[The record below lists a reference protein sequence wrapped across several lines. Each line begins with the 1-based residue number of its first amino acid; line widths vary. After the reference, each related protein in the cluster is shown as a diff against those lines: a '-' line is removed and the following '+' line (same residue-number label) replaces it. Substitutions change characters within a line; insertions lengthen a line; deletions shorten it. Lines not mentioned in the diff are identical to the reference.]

1 MHDNNKHKHGYDLE
15 LLSES
20 FPDLK
25 PHFITKEDGLISID
39 FTNPA
44 SVLALNSALLKEH
57 YGVTNWELPEQYLS
71 PPIPSRVDYILHLAD
86 LVGENHVTG
95 LDIGTGAN
103 MIYPILGTAIFNWKM
118 VGSEV
123 DEDSYAFA
131 KALQEKITMPKMR
144 KVSNINLRF
153 QEDRGS
159 ILKNI
164 IKPQELYDFTMCN
177 PPFYSSEDEAVKAN
191 MRKNKSLGNASRNR
205 NFGGKSHELWCNGGE
220 ALFVKRLIKE
230 SIDYKSQVGWFTS
243 LISRKENLP
252 KLEKQLKKMK
262 ATYKI
267 IPMNSGNKK
276 NRFIAWQF
284 DKE

>member
-1 MHDNNKHKHGYDLE
+1 MHDNNLHKHGYDLE

-20 FPDLK
+20 FPALK
-25 PHFITKEDGLISID
+25 SHFITKEDGLISID
-39 FTNPA
+39 FSNAA
-44 SVLALNSALLKEH
+44 SVVALNSALLKTH
-57 YGVTNWELPEQYLS
+57 YGVSDWILPDDYLS

-86 LVGENHVTG
+86 LVGKKNITG

-123 DEDSYAFA
+123 DEDSYTYAQ
-131 KALQEKITMPKMR
+131 ALQEKITFPKSR
-144 KVSNINLRF
+144 KISNIKLRL

-177 PPFYSSEDEAVKAN
+177 PPFYGSEDEALKAN
-191 MRKNKSLGNASRNR
+191 VRKNKNLGNTANDR
-205 NFGGKSHELWCNGGE
+205 NFAGKSHELWCNGGE
-220 ALFVKRLIKE
+220 ALFIKRLIKE
-230 SIDYKSQVGWFTS
+230 SADFKSQVGWFTS
-243 LISRKENLP
+243 LVSRKENLP
-252 KLEKQLKKMK
+252 KLEKQLSKMK
-262 ATYKI
+262 AIYKV

-276 NRFIAWQF
+276 TRFIAWKF
-284 DKE
+284 EK

>member
-1 MHDNNKHKHGYDLE
+1 MHENNKHKHGYDLE
-15 LLSES
+15 LLSDTYPALQS
-20 FPDLK
+20 Y
-25 PHFITKEDGLISID
+25 FITKEDGLISID
-39 FTNPA
+39 FTNPQA
-44 SVLALNSALLKEH
+44 VLALNAALLKEH
-57 YGVTNWELPEQYLS
+57 YGVTNWELPEDYLS
-71 PPIPSRVDYILHLAD
+71 PPVPSRVDYILHLAD
-86 LVGENHVTG
+86 LVGDKNVTG

-131 KALQEKITMPKMR
+131 KALQEKITLPKSR
-144 KVSNINLRF
+144 KISNIKLRF
-153 QEDRGS
+153 QDDKGS

-177 PPFYSSEDEAVKAN
+177 PPFYGSEDEAIKAN
-191 MRKNKSLGNASRNR
+191 ARKNKNLGNTVNKR
-205 NFGGKSHELWCNGGE
+205 NFAGKSNELWCNGGE

-230 SIDYKSQVGWFTS
+230 SVGYKSQVGWFTS

-252 KLEKQLKKMK
+252 KLEKQLNKLK

-276 NRFIAWQF
+276 TRFIAWKF
-284 DKE
+284 EK

>member
-1 MHDNNKHKHGYDLE
+1 MHDNNLHKHGYDLL

-20 FPDLK
+20 FPALK
-25 PHFITKEDGLISID
+25 SHFITKEDGHISID
-39 FTNPA
+39 FTDPDA
-44 SVLALNSALLKEH
+44 VLALNTALLKEH
-57 YGVTNWELPEQYLS
+57 YGVQNWELPVDYLS

-86 LVGENHVTG
+86 LVGEKNITG

-131 KALQEKITMPKMR
+131 KALQEKISMPKSR
-144 KVSNINLRF
+144 KISNIALRF

-159 ILKNI
+159 ILKGI

-177 PPFYSSEDEAVKAN
+177 PPFYASEEEARKAN
-191 MRKNKSLGNASRNR
+191 QRKNKNLGYESRNR
-205 NFGGKSHELWCNGGE
+205 NFAGKSHELWCNGGE

-230 SIDYKSQVGWFTS
+230 SADFQSQVGWFTS

-262 ATYKI
+262 TTYKI

-276 NRFIAWQF
+276 SRLLVWKF
-284 DKE
+284 DR

>member
-1 MHDNNKHKHGYDLE
+1 MHDNNLHKHGYDLD
-15 LLSES
+15 LLSDS
-20 FPDLK
+20 YPDLK

-57 YGVTNWELPEQYLS
+57 YGVNDWELPLDYLS
-71 PPIPSRVDYILHLAD
+71 PPIPSRVDYILHIAD
-86 LVGENHVTG
+86 LVGEKNKTG
-95 LDIGTGAN
+95 LDIGAGAN
-103 MIYPILGTAIFNWKM
+103 MIYPILGTAMFNWKM

-123 DEDSYAFA
+123 DPDSYEFA
-131 KALQEKITMPKMR
+131 TALQNKISLPKSR
-144 KVSNINLRF
+144 KISNIKLRL
-153 QEDRGS
+153 QEDRGA

-177 PPFYSSEDEAVKAN
+177 PPFYSSEDEAIKAN
-191 MRKNKSLGNASRNR
+191 QRKNKNLGNEVSDR
-205 NFGGKSHELWCNGGE
+205 NFAGKSHELWCNGGE

-230 SIDYKSQVGWFTS
+230 SVAFKAQVGWFTS

-252 KLEKQLKKMK
+252 KLEKQLTKLK

-267 IPMNSGNKK
+267 VPMNSGNKK
-276 NRFIAWQF
+276 SRFIAWQF
-284 DKE
+284 EK

>member
-1 MHDNNKHKHGYDLE
+1 MHDNNLHKHGYDLE
-15 LLSES
+15 LLSDS
-20 FPDLK
+20 FPALK
-25 PHFITKEDGLISID
+25 SHFITKEDGMISID
-39 FTNPA
+39 FTNPT

-57 YGVTNWELPEQYLS
+57 YGVSNWELPDDYLS

-86 LVGENHVTG
+86 LVGEKNITG

-131 KALQEKITMPKMR
+131 KALQEKISMPKSR
-144 KVSNINLRF
+144 KTSNIKLRL

-164 IKPQELYDFTMCN
+164 IKPKELYDFTMCN
-177 PPFYSSEDEAVKAN
+177 PPFYGSEEEAIKAN
-191 MRKNKSLGNASRNR
+191 LHKNRNLGNEVSHR
-205 NFGGKSHELWCNGGE
+205 NFAGKSHELWCNGGE
-220 ALFVKRLIKE
+220 ALFIKRLIKE
-230 SIDYKSQVGWFTS
+230 SVNYKTQVGWFTS

-252 KLEKQLKKMK
+252 KLEKQLHKLK
-262 ATYKI
+262 ATYQI
-267 IPMNSGNKK
+267 IPMNNGNKK
-276 NRFIAWQF
+276 SRFIAWKF
-284 DKE
+284 EK